1 MLAKGRGATMLGRE
15 RIAAASE
22 CAGAQKGDGMTEFLT
37 RRALSERIQEI
48 IRGGNAR
55 CAVAF
60 LGKGAAEFLS
70 GGGGVATPKIICD
83 ISMGCTS
90 PHELEALGAPDAPSL
105 KHVKG
110 LHAKVY
116 ISDRGLIVGSA
127 NVSDNGIGFEIE
139 HEARF
144 VEAGIFHS
152 PDTSVWREASDWFD
166 ELYGGAEP
174 LSAEALESA
183 RASWRVGPRGGGR
196 ALRAGSLLDLVR
208 AKPQHFANVG
218 FVFTGIAST
227 EEQRNAAR
235 EAATERLGED
245 AGAPFASWPADDM
258 FCGWGA
264 EDLAQWPRSFFEF
277 WVPKSSA
284 KAYAREFVYQELET
298 GSVFAT
304 KQRRWLSKLGC
315 PCLLSKRL
323 GSKTQSLRGG
333 SLRSGAA

>member
-1 MLAKGRGATMLGRE
+1 
-15 RIAAASE
+15 
-22 CAGAQKGDGMTEFLT
+22 MTEFLT
-37 RRALSERIQEI
+37 RRALSERIEEI
-48 IRGGNAR
+48 VRGGNAR

-60 LGKGAAEFLS
+60 LGKGAADFLS
-70 GGGGVATPKIICD
+70 GRGGVATPKIICD

-144 VEAGIFHS
+144 VEAGVFHS

-183 RASWRVGPRGGGR
+183 RASWRVGPRGEGR

-227 EEQRNAAR
+227 EEQRRAAR
-235 EAATERLGED
+235 EAAAEGLGEE
-245 AGAPFASWPADDM
+245 GAAFASWPAGDL
-258 FCGWGA
+258 FCGWDS

-304 KQRRWLSKLGC
+304 KQRRWLSKLGVSL
-315 PCLLSKRL
+315 PSLKEIGIQDKELARRIVEER
-323 GSKTQSLRGG
+323 GSVMFPSGYALREELEGM
-333 SLRSGAA
+333 AN